1 VEGGQGGACNRPD
14 PDVQS
19 LWKMT
24 RWVLNIPTPPI
35 LVAPGGLALSDS
47 EKAEAL
53 TDSMEAYFSR

>member
-1 VEGGQGGACNRPD
+1 
-14 PDVQS
+14 
-19 LWKMT
+19 MT